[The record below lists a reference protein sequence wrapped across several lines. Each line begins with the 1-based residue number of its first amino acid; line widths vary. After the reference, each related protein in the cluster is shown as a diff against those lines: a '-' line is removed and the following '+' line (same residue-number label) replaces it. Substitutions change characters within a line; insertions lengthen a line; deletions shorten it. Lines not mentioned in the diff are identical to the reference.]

1 MMDIQ
6 RNSYNLLANAV
17 VTTKR
22 QYFCVNNKL
31 ALVAFVM
38 LTKSLLFPCARQ
50 ILSTAANW
58 NNKSNGNSA
67 KIAECI

>member
-1 MMDIQ
+1 MDIQ

-22 QYFCVNNKL
+22 RYFCVNNKL

-50 ILSTAANW
+50 ILSTA
-58 NNKSNGNSA
+58 SN
-67 KIAECI
+67 